1 MNTLPKD
8 KREML
13 VSAIVPIYC
22 EEKTLKNVVAKLI
35 ESPLIDEVIC
45 VDDASDDGSFK
56 ILKSFED
63 RIEIIRHKRNMGKGA
78 ALASGVRKAE
88 GDIVCFFDADL
99 LNLSETH
106 IKDLLNPIITGKAQT
121 VIGYPVLHYKGF
133 AFWSGQRAYFRKDL
147 LPYLKEMSKT
157 RFGVEIY
164 LNEVFKDKIILVP
177 LKNLRGYYKYQKFST
192 DKAIKEYIKLVLEV
206 TRVKAKLL
214 GLDSKEIEK
223 TLKLLKSETVKE
235 VKEKASFISDKRL
248 KSFVKK
254 NILKYYDFFQRQLHF
269 K

>member
-1 MNTLPKD
+1 MSAPKD
-8 KREML
+8 KSRMS

-22 EEKTLKNVVAKLI
+22 EERTVKDVVAKLI

-45 VDDASDDGSFK
+45 VDDASDDGSLK
-56 ILKSFED
+56 ILKSFKD
-63 RIEIIRHKRNMGKGA
+63 RIEIVRHKRRMGKGA
-78 ALASGVRKAE
+78 ALASGVKKAE

-106 IKDLLNPIITGKAQT
+106 IKDLLNPIVNGKAQS
-121 VIGYPVLHYKGF
+121 VIGYPQVYYEGF
-133 AFWSGQRAYFRKDL
+133 ASWSGERAYFRKDL
-147 LPYLKEMSKT
+147 LPYLKKMSKAG
-157 RFGVEIY
+157 FGVEIY
-164 LNEVFKDKIILVP
+164 LNEIFKDKTLLVP
-177 LKNLRGYYKYQKFST
+177 LKNLRGYYKSQKFSP
-192 DKAIKEYIKLVLEV
+192 DKALKEYIKLVLEV

-223 TLKLLKSETVKE
+223 TLKLLKSKTVKE

-248 KSFVKK
+248 KNFVKR